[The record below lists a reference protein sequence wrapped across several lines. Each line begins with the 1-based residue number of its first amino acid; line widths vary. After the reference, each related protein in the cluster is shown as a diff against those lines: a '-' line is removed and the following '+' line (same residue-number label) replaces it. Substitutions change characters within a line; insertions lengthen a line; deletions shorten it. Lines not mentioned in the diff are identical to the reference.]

1 MDREPTGADEG
12 SGGHADGR
20 VRIMFMYLG
29 RRGSLGQLTLQVAR
43 AAAAYENL
51 DATITIAGMSE
62 IAPKL
67 EALGDRLFKLET
79 YRTRPYVSIVLNFLS
94 ARRRL
99 LAKLAEDRPAAVVT
113 LMPHIWTPLLAP
125 GIKQLGVRYIS
136 IAHDAVSHPGD
147 PTAVLTPWLVRDAKL
162 ADTVVTLS
170 RTVAD
175 RLVSTHLVP
184 VEKVVTLFH
193 PDLNYN
199 SAGIAR
205 RRDLTA
211 PLRLLFFGRIMK
223 YKGLPLLLDA
233 VELLR
238 REGLNLKLGVAGA
251 GNLQSERS
259 RLAVLGAEVV
269 NRWIDDDE
277 VGPLLARYDAVA
289 LSHIEASQSGVA
301 ATAFGNGMPVVGMPV
316 GGLAEQIVDGRTGV
330 LAQRM
335 TVRAF
340 ADAIRRLANEPGLY
354 DSIVDHLRVSAENRS
369 MRRFLDRIIA
379 EVTRP
384 A

>member
-1 MDREPTGADEG
+1 
-12 SGGHADGR
+12 
-20 VRIMFMYLG
+20 MFMYLG